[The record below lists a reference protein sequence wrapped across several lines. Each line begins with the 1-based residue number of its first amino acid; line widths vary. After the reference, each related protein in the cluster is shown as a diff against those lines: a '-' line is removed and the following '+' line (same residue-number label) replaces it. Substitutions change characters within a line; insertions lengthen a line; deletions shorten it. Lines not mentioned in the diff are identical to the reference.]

1 MLEVRTW
8 ENPLTMSRI
17 ANKSTIKNTK
27 ADIILLQEIK
37 LDSMDGKMV
46 RSIFG
51 QGSVSWMA
59 KNVV

>member
-8 ENPLTMSRI
+8 EHPLNMSRI

>member
-8 ENPLTMSRI
+8 ENPLNMSRI
-17 ANKSTIKNTK
+17 ANKSTIKNSK

-51 QGSVSWMA
+51 QGNVSWMA

>member
-8 ENPLTMSRI
+8 ENPLNMSRI
-17 ANKSTIKNTK
+17 ANKSTIKNSK